1 MRSTVALIALV
12 TVACTSTST
21 SAPTTLP
28 AVVATTETVSLPTT
42 TAPTQDYQVQNCAT
56 PPVMF
61 VPLCEMWELLEEWHV
76 DRPLDPVI
84 LADLAVEGLV
94 EFETEVTEP
103 PPRTLFCAVPHEAFA
118 RFCDQFATEV
128 LDRQIPLAPAV
139 EAATAHM
146 VDVGLGPFTYY
157 VPPGQ
162 RDAFRLNGVVGGIGV
177 LLDARDAAGSKCA
190 RLGGVCVLEVVTVL
204 EDNPGFEAGLMSG
217 DTIVS
222 VDGEPVEGLGFSTVV
237 SKIAGDETG
246 TVQITID
253 RDGESLVFDIER
265 AVLTTPTVEV
275 RDISPGVGY
284 IRIPD
289 FEWDIPSLVGGA
301 LDELLATSPSTVV
314 VDLRDNPGGFVDAV
328 VSVADMFISDG
339 IVMVSDGP
347 DEHLEYPATTGGR
360 ATSQRLVVL
369 VNSGTASAAEILTG
383 ALRDRRGAVVV
394 GTDTFGKDAVQIP
407 FSLRN
412 DGEFYVVVAR
422 WSSPNGETAE
432 GDGLQPDV
440 EVEWPDGASVEEIV
454 ELALEAAS

>member
-1 MRSTVALIALV
+1 MRSTVAIIALV
-12 TVACTSTST
+12 AVACTT
-21 SAPTTLP
+21 PTT
-28 AVVATTETVSLPTT
+28 TPTT
-42 TAPTQDYQVQNCAT
+42 IPPSVTTTANRSPVTATAPTQDYQVQNCAT

-61 VPLCEMWELLEEWHV
+61 VPLCEMWELLEDWHV
-76 DRPLDPVI
+76 DRPLDPLV

-94 EFETEVTEP
+94 NFDTEDTEP
-103 PPRTLFCAVPHEAFA
+103 PPRTLFCAVPHEAFVK
-118 RFCDQFATEV
+118 FCEQFATEV
-128 LDRQIPLAPAV
+128 LERQIPLAPAV

-217 DTIVS
+217 DVIISVNGDP
-222 VDGEPVEGLGFSTVV
+222 VDGQGFSTVV
-237 SKIAGDETG
+237 AQIAGDESG
-246 TVQITID
+246 TVDIKVD
-253 RDGESLVFDIER
+253 RDGQVVDFEIER
-265 AVLTTPTVEV
+265 AVLETPTVEIQ
-275 RDISPGVGY
+275 DLGSGVGY

-289 FEWDIPSLVGGA
+289 FEWDIPTLVANA
-301 LDELLATSPSTVV
+301 LDELVATGPGTIV

-347 DEHLEYPATTGGR
+347 NEHLEYPAGVGGR

-383 ALRDRRGAVVV
+383 ALRDRRSAVVV

-440 EVEWPDGASVEEIV
+440 HVEWPEGASVEEIV
-454 ELALEAAS
+454 DLALEAAS